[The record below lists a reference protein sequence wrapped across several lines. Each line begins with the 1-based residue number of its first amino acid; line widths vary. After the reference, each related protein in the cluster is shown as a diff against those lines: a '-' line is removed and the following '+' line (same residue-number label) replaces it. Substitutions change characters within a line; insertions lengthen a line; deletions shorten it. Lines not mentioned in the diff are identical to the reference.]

1 MNRETIDAWADQ
13 QKGPVALHL
22 KQKLVSVEGEGAVI
36 FPPTYA
42 GIGYNIDELSDGT
55 KVATID
61 SVGSQANRIEP
72 LFKEEPY
79 SNLVP
84 QINIEYGTKGQSTS
98 IFDVG
103 HRLGDAVIR
112 CTALREQAQQA
123 FESFDD
129 NGDASKLA
137 QLAPTSLVFGV
148 WDSRETGAKVPRI
161 VSSVIRAWDV
171 DILKRSAQYT
181 PALNYAELEVF
192 SEEDKA
198 KEEKKGSGTLAER
211 GFIHVPSTGDHGGVH
226 ARGDISRDTTI
237 NLVALRRL
245 EGEDQDHSSALR
257 RYILSLALVAATVP
271 LDPYLR
277 QGCLLVTDENQA
289 GSWNLVQ
296 RNGSREQIGLTE
308 EIALRY
314 AQQIREDFDVG
325 ADQNLRFDKSLAKKD
340 VIPKK

>member
-1 MNRETIDAWADQ
+1 MNLETINTWANNL
-13 QKGPVALHL
+13 KGPVALHL
-22 KQKLVSVEGEGAVI
+22 HQKLVSVEGEGSVI

-42 GIGYNIDELSDGT
+42 GIGYNTDELSDGT

-72 LFKEEPY
+72 IFKEEPY
-79 SNLVP
+79 SSLVP

-112 CTALREQAQQA
+112 CTSLREKAQLA
-123 FESFDD
+123 FESFDE

-148 WDSRETGAKVPRI
+148 WDSRDTGAKVPRI
-161 VSSVIRAWDV
+161 VSSVIRAWNV
-171 DILKRSAQYT
+171 DILKRSAQYN
-181 PALNYAELEVF
+181 PALNYSELEVF

-198 KEEKKGSGTLAER
+198 KEEKKGTGTLAER
-211 GFIHVPSTGDHGGVH
+211 GFIHVPSTGDHGGVYV
-226 ARGDISRDTTI
+226 RGDISRDITI

-245 EGEDQDHSSALR
+245 KGEGQSHSAALR
-257 RYILSLALVAATVP
+257 RYILGLALVAATAP

-277 QGCLLVTDENQA
+277 QGCLLVTDGVQA
-289 GSWNLVQ
+289 NSWSLVQ
-296 RNGSREQIGLTE
+296 RNGKREEIGLTE
-308 EIALRY
+308 ETALDY
-314 AQQIREDFDVG
+314 ASKVSRDFGVG
-325 ADQNLRFDKSLAKKD
+325 SDQTLIFDKSLAKKD
-340 VIPKK
+340 VSQKK